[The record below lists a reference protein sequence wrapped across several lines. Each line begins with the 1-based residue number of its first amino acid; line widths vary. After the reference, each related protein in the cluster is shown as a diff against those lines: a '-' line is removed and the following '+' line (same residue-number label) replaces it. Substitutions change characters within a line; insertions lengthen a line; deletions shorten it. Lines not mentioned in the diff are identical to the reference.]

1 MKIKKYLQKHFSL
14 QPQPPNS
21 KIASYKC
28 NYCTRTYA
36 MHTTRMSNHLY
47 KCKGSPAVVKQ
58 VIKEAQSKKSKKSKG
73 KKGDILQVVQMN
85 QT

>member
-1 MKIKKYLQKHFSL
+1 
-14 QPQPPNS
+14 
-21 KIASYKC
+21 
-28 NYCTRTYA
+28 